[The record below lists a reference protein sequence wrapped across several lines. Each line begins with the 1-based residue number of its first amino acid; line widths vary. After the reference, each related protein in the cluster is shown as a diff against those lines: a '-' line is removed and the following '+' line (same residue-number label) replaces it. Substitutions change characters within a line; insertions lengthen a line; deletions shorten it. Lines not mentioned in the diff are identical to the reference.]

1 MQSTEGSDP
10 DGVTARQGLLVGL
23 CALGLLVAAFAM
35 PAAAPRPGPPA
46 LDFWNQESDCV
57 ILLSEEPAPGQPVT
71 ATIRYQEEPVQ
82 DSPVWFNGES
92 VGRTDENGRVVG
104 TVPYERQLQ
113 ISVELPSGGRC
124 RATSSTGGGVS
135 VPESGA
141 QSSLATGSVGT
152 TATARPFGAV
162 GESQIGVRAQQQQS
176 NGTGSYP
183 VRGRIDISVAGQ
195 PYPGENTTIR
205 ATIRGN
211 PVPDAVVEVDGQR
224 VARTD
229 EGGRAQISAPEE
241 GDGTLRVAVSRG
253 DFRSVRQVVVLRL
266 TASVQPASMLPLPG
280 QDATVVARL
289 GDRPATDATV
299 TVDGE
304 SIGETDDDG
313 TVPMTLPID
322 PTTVVTVEA
331 ADQTATSLA
340 VLAFAPTVL
349 FALLFAGVTFGIP
362 AAGYAHSGR
371 RGLVGG
377 LLTVAAVYALAAGYL
392 VAGGTGLLAVVALI
406 VISVVLVAF
415 VRSDHDATSSVSAL
429 GTNVGRLGNRLF
441 SDTLWLT
448 GRIESV
454 IDGLESRLQT
464 MWDRLLSSSLSD
476 AGGWITGLPGRLV
489 SLVRALLST
498 PRRLFDRS
506 DEPDE
511 ASESRTTKRSTDES
525 RTPRARFRELW
536 RRFARRVVR
545 SEWPRRTAGEVS
557 RRAIDRGMPAEPVEE
572 LTDTFRAVEYGDQ
585 SLTEREVERAN
596 AALSA
601 ILDDEEG
608 SK

>member
-10 DGVTARQGLLVGL
+10 DRVTARQGLLVGL
-23 CALGLLVAAFAM
+23 CALGLLVAALAM

-46 LDFWNQESDCV
+46 IDFWNQESDCV
-57 ILLSEEPAPGQPVT
+57 ILLSEEPAPGQPVS

-82 DSPVWFNGES
+82 DSPVWFNDKS

-135 VPESGA
+135 VPEEGA
-141 QSSLATGSVGT
+141 QPSLALGAVGA
-152 TATARPFGAV
+152 TATARATGAV
-162 GESQIGVRAQQQQS
+162 GEGQTGVRAQQQQT

-183 VRGRIDISVAGQ
+183 VRGRIDISVVRQ

-205 ATIRGN
+205 ATVRGN
-211 PVPDAVVEVDGQR
+211 SVPDAVVEVGGQR
-224 VARTD
+224 VTRTD
-229 EGGRAQISAPEE
+229 EDGRAQISAPKE
-241 GDGTLRVAVSRG
+241 GDGTLRVTVSRG

-266 TASVQPASMLPLPG
+266 KASVQPASMLPLPG

-289 GDRPATDATV
+289 GDRPTTDATV

-304 SIGETDDDG
+304 SIGETDDNG
-313 TVPMTLPID
+313 TVPMTLPVD
-322 PTTVVTVEA
+322 PTTVVTVET
-331 ADQTATSLA
+331 ADQTATAFA

-349 FALLFAGVTFGIP
+349 FALLFTGVTFGIP

-377 LLTVAAVYALAAGYL
+377 LLTVGMVYALAAGYL
-392 VAGGTGLLAVVALI
+392 VASGVGLLVTVAMIVVG
-406 VISVVLVAF
+406 VVLVAF
-415 VRSDHDATSSVSAL
+415 VRSDHDATGSVSAF
-429 GTNVGRLGNRLF
+429 GTGVSRLGNRLF

-448 GRIESV
+448 GRIESA
-454 IDGLESRLQT
+454 IDGLERRLQSI
-464 MWDRLLSSSLSD
+464 WDQLLSSSFSD
-476 AGGWITGLPGRLV
+476 VDEWITGLPGRLAA
-489 SLVRALLST
+489 LVRALLSA
-498 PRRLFDRS
+498 PGRLFDRS
-506 DEPDE
+506 EEPNE
-511 ASESRTTKRSTDES
+511 APGPQTTDPSPAESRP
-525 RTPRARFRELW
+525 PRARFRELW
-536 RRFARRVVR
+536 RRFARQVVR

-557 RRAIDRGMPAEPVEE
+557 RRAIERGMPTEQVEE

-585 SLTEREVERAN
+585 SLTEREVERAS
-596 AALSA
+596 AALAA